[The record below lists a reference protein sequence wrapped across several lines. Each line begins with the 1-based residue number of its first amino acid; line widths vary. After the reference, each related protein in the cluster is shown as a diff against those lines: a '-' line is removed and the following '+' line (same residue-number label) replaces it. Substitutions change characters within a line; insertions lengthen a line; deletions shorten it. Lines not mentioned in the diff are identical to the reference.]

1 MTGSGLYTFF
11 SPGMRVTVFVCLTS
25 SFWGVF
31 CLLVFVS
38 IFVSFSR
45 SFVGLLINTGGA
57 ESLFVVVRLVFD
69 SREQAYKLCRV

>member
-25 SFWGVF
+25 RFWGVF

-45 SFVGLLINTGGA
+45 SFVGLLINIGGA
-57 ESLFVVVRLVFD
+57 QALFVVVRLVFD
-69 SREQAYKLCRV
+69 SCEQAYK